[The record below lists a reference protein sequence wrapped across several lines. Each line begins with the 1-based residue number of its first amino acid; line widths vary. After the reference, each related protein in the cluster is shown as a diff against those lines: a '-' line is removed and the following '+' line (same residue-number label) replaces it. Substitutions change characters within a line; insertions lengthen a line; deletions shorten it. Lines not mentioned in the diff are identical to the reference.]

1 MTSPRILFVEDDE
14 SLRKVLTRELSDS
27 GFDVK
32 AFASAEGVVDAVRRQ
47 SPDAMLL
54 DLRLPGIDGIEL
66 LKLVRAVDETCQVV
80 VFTGHGA
87 VPEAVEAMRQGA
99 HDFLTKPVRLDVL
112 EQTLR
117 RAVEKRALL
126 DDNARLRRA
135 LEPSAATSGLLGD
148 SAAMKRLRHEIE
160 RVASSAS
167 TVLVQGENGTGKELV
182 ARSIHAL
189 SPRAR
194 EPFVVVNCGAIP
206 DALVESELFGHE
218 KGAFTGADRRRIG
231 LFEAAH
237 EGTLFLD
244 EIGELPK
251 PVQPALLRALQFGEI
266 RPVGSDRARRVDVRV
281 VSATNRK
288 LMEMVGKGEFRE
300 DLYYRVATLVIDVPP
315 LRDRKEDLRVLA
327 ASFLARCA
335 ARTGRAL
342 ELQDAALRRLEQHE
356 WPGNVRELENAA
368 ERLSVMVDGDRIT
381 PELVDRYV
389 LRKDGASGELPTLD
403 LEELE
408 KRAVVAALARH
419 RGDKRAAALTL
430 GIALKTL
437 YNKLDRFGLRPPAA
451 ADADRAPDEA

>member
-32 AFASAEGVVDAVRRQ
+32 SFASAEGVVDEVRRH
-47 SPDAMLL
+47 SPDALLL
-54 DLRLPGIDGIEL
+54 DLRLPGVDGIEL
-66 LKLVRAVDETCQVV
+66 LKRVRAVDDTCQVV

-112 EQTLR
+112 EQALR

-126 DDNARLRRA
+126 DDNARLRRV
-135 LEPSAATSGLLGD
+135 LEPRAGASGLLGD
-148 SAAMKRLRHEIE
+148 SAPMVRLRHEIE
-160 RVASSAS
+160 RMAASGSA
-167 TVLVQGENGTGKELV
+167 VLVQGENGTGKELV

-189 SPRAR
+189 SPRAHQ
-194 EPFVVVNCGAIP
+194 PFVVVNCGAIP
-206 DALVESELFGHE
+206 ANLVESELFGHE

-251 PVQPALLRALQFGEI
+251 SVQPTLLRALQFGEI
-266 RPVGSDRARRVDVRV
+266 RPVGSDRTRRVDVRV
-281 VSATNRK
+281 ISATNRK
-288 LMEMVGKGEFRE
+288 LGEMVAKGDFRE
-300 DLYYRVATLVIDVPP
+300 DLYYRVATLVIEVPP
-315 LRDRKEDLRVLA
+315 LRERTGDVRALA

-335 ARTGRAL
+335 ARTGRPLTL
-342 ELQDAALRRLEQHE
+342 EDAALRRMEQHE

-368 ERLSVMVDGDRIT
+368 ERLSVMVDGDRISLD
-381 PELVDRYV
+381 LVDRYV
-389 LRKDGASGELPTLD
+389 LRKDGARGELPTFD

-408 KRAVVAALARH
+408 KRAVVAALARFH
-419 RGDKRAAALTL
+419 GDKKAAALAL

-437 YNKLDRFGLRPPAA
+437 YNKLDRFGLRPAA
-451 ADADRAPDEA
+451 ATDAERAPDEA